1 MIPTPRTAQEIADL
15 LLTRDP
21 LPPLAPGQVF
31 DAALTE
37 EIEAT
42 AAPDLV
48 KVGLH
53 LLNDDL
59 ATSHRLAQ
67 VHEGEPLADYWHAII
82 HRREGDYGNSR
93 YWFGRVG
100 RAPVLAEVYG
110 RDAGAPTDFVERC
123 RAAGRGR
130 DTDSEQFQRD
140 EMARLLAYA
149 QGQSSSQSS

>member
-1 MIPTPRTAQEIADL
+1 MTPTPRTAQQIADVL
-15 LLTRDP
+15 IARDP
-21 LPPLAPGQVF
+21 LPPLVPIQVF

-42 AAPDLV
+42 DAPDLV

-59 ATSHRLAQ
+59 VTSHKPAQ

-93 YWFGRVG
+93 YWFGRIG
-100 RAPVLAEVYG
+100 RATILAQVYG
-110 RDAGAPTDFVERC
+110 SDPNAPTAFVERC
-123 RAAGRGR
+123 RVVGRGR
-130 DTDSEQFQRD
+130 DAAAEQFQRA
-140 EMARLLAYA
+140 ELAQLLAYA
-149 QGQSSSQSS
+149 QSQSS